1 MYITHNNISK
11 LLETLYHKYNSVN
24 SSVDPIWNLR
34 NVKSNLDKEILAFI
48 ISCYSYGNITQ
59 INKFIKNVLNFT
71 GPKISDFITS
81 FKGYQSIDK
90 YNFVYRFNT
99 NKDFFDL
106 IFAISDVL
114 KNYGSLKSLFL
125 KHYKVDDVNV
135 INALDSFTSEI
146 RSIKKYN
153 ISFDYLLP
161 DLARKSACKRLFL
174 FLRWMVRK
182 DNVDLGLWK
191 NDIHTS
197 KLIIPVDTHI
207 YKISR
212 KYGLITRKSLD
223 LKFAVELTE
232 KLKEFD
238 PDDPVKFD
246 FSLCHLGVD
255 RVQL

>member
-11 LLETLYHKYNSVN
+11 LLETLYSKYNSVN
-24 SSVDPIWNLR
+24 SSVDPIWNLK

-48 ISCYSYGNITQ
+48 TSCYSYGNITQ
-59 INKFIKNVLNFT
+59 INKFINNVLNLT
-71 GPKISDFITS
+71 GPKISEFLIS
-81 FKGYQSIDK
+81 FNGYQSIDK

-125 KHYKVDDVNV
+125 KHYNTEDVNV
-135 INALDSFTSEI
+135 INALYGFTSEI
-146 RSIKKYN
+146 RSVQKYN
-153 ISFDYLLP
+153 KSFEYLLP
-161 DLARKSACKRLFL
+161 VIGRKSACKRLFL

-182 DNVDLGLWK
+182 DNVDLGLW
-191 NDIHTS
+191 NNHIHTS

-223 LKFAVELTE
+223 LMFAVELTE

-238 PDDPVKFD
+238 PDDPVKYD

-255 RVQL
+255 RVRF